1 MNHKSTLQKN
11 ASIKASV
18 TQWDT
23 KSNLETLVNSWE
35 DFQLDSSSCA
45 PSQITVK
52 LLSPLQQAYSTY
64 LFRYVA
70 WQPVKTFIQT
80 FSWGGTGA
88 LNVPVRNSHINQ
100 FNLVANTCDIRIYKF
115 ISTENFS
122 IVTIYVNLK
131 SIEGWPD
138 SKGRKTSQEEQ
149 RIKTKTQKQFHQQQ
163 KSDACSER
171 SDEIPSLVQVDPKNP
186 LKTTS

>member
-1 MNHKSTLQKN
+1 MRHTFNWNNIHVRQGTNWIQSSNCKDYIKIVPDSLCNTRINMRAYSLAFAVNYKSTLQKN

-70 WQPVKTFIQT
+70 WQPVETLIQT

-88 LNVPVRNSHINQ
+88 LNVPVRNSHVNQ
-100 FNLVANTCDIRIYKF
+100 FNLVTDTGDIRIYKF

-122 IVTIYVNLK
+122 IVTI
-131 SIEGWPD
+131 
-138 SKGRKTSQEEQ
+138 
-149 RIKTKTQKQFHQQQ
+149 
-163 KSDACSER
+163 
-171 SDEIPSLVQVDPKNP
+171 
-186 LKTTS
+186 